1 LNCGQGTT
9 SLKRNF
15 GLSQEL
21 NRYTQK
27 DRGVRMFKNELTQ
40 LLRIQYPIIQAPM
53 AGGITTSKLV
63 AEVSNSGALGMI
75 GAGYMTPKQIRDQIR
90 EMKELTS
97 NSFGINL
104 FVPNE
109 FKIKE
114 KEIEL
119 AHQLLKPF
127 REQLNIQNIESVE
140 NPDFNQLRETF
151 NEQIKVVIEEQ
162 VPVCT
167 FTFGIPSVEIIE
179 ALKQHGVT
187 LIGTATTVNEAIEIE
202 KSGMD
207 LVVVQGSEA
216 GGHRG
221 NFLEGHQESLV
232 GLMSLI
238 PQVADHVGIPVIS
251 AGGIMDGRG
260 LTASLCLGAQ
270 GVQMGTAFLT
280 CVESGAN
287 EVHKEEILHSQED
300 QIVLTRSFSGKYARG
315 IRNKFISDMEQFEDF
330 FPPFPVQNTLTQN
343 MRKAAS
349 SQKDREYMSL
359 WSGQSPR
366 LAKKQSVKALI
377 QYVVAE
383 LNNFNH

>member
-1 LNCGQGTT
+1 
-9 SLKRNF
+9 
-15 GLSQEL
+15 
-21 NRYTQK
+21 
-27 DRGVRMFKNELTQ
+27 MFKNEMTERLM
-40 LLRIQYPIIQAPM
+40 IQYPIIQAPM

-75 GAGYMTPKQIRDQIR
+75 GAGYMTPMQMRKQIS

-104 FVPNE
+104 FVPAP
-109 FKIKE
+109 FDVKE
-114 KEIEL
+114 KEIER
-119 AHQLLKPF
+119 ANQLLEPIREELHIQEEPVKIPDYNEVQATF
-127 REQLNIQNIESVE
+127 HEQL
-140 NPDFNQLRETF
+140 
-151 NEQIKVVIEEQ
+151 KVVIDEQ
-162 VPVCT
+162 VPICS
-167 FTFGIPSVEIIE
+167 FTFGIPSKEIIE
-179 ALKQHGVT
+179 TLKQHDVI
-187 LIGTATTVNEAIEIE
+187 LLGTATTVQEAIEVE

-221 NFLEGHQESLV
+221 NFLDGHQESLV

-238 PQVADHVGIPVIS
+238 PQVADQVTIPVVS

-260 LTASLCLGAQ
+260 LTASLYLGAQ

-280 CVESGAN
+280 CLESGAN
-287 EVHKEEILHSQED
+287 ERHKEEILHAKED

-315 IRNKFISDMEQFEDF
+315 IKNKFISDMEPFEDS

-343 MRKAAS
+343 LRRAAS
-349 SQKDREYMSL
+349 SQQNRDSMSL

-377 QYVVAE
+377 QNVVAK